1 MVKRTRE
8 DYMKLANDYQN
19 LRISYDCQVYKN
31 VALEAKVKE
40 LAIEIANQNFAWDVF
55 DGTNSFDFDLANLQV
70 TP

>member
-1 MVKRTRE
+1 MAKRTRE

-31 VALEAKVKE
+31 VALEAKIQE
-40 LAIEIANQNFAWDVF
+40 LAIEIAMQNSAWDVF
-55 DGTNSFDFDLANLQV
+55 DGTNSFGFDLIDLQV